1 MLELARKCYKGQND
15 YNNVQ
20 ERAVFT
26 CNENSNVKMCW
37 CGVGLQFLRC
47 RKIYLFQQ
55 VCKALNWKLF
65 ETAMTGR

>member
-1 MLELARKCYKGQND
+1 MDELTAR
-15 YNNVQ
+15 
-20 ERAVFT
+20 
-26 CNENSNVKMCW
+26 EN
-37 CGVGLQFLRC
+37 GVGLQFLRC